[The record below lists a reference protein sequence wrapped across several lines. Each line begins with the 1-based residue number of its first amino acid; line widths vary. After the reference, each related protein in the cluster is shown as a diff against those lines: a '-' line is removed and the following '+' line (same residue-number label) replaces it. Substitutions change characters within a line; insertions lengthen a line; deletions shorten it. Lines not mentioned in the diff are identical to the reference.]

1 MMTLLI
7 NVSSVYKIVI
17 RKNSDPV
24 RVNLTA
30 AMNALSWFCLLV
42 FCHSLSGPWQSLAEC
57 PQNNKTNL
65 KFLFMGSSGA
75 AFNSLGSVVGSIIA
89 LERINA
95 NNSILKDYTL
105 SYSAIEDT
113 KV

>member
-1 MMTLLI
+1 MDVLL
-7 NVSSVYKIVI
+7 
-17 RKNSDPV
+17 
-24 RVNLTA
+24 
-30 AMNALSWFCLLV
+30 WFCLLV
-42 FCHSLSGPWQSLAEC
+42 FCHSHSGQILPWQSLAEC
-57 PQNNKTNL
+57 PQNHKTNL

-75 AFNSLGSVVGSIIA
+75 AFNTLGSVVGSIIA

-95 NNSILKDYTL
+95 NSSILKNYTL

>member
-1 MMTLLI
+1 MNVLL
-7 NVSSVYKIVI
+7 
-17 RKNSDPV
+17 
-24 RVNLTA
+24 
-30 AMNALSWFCLLV
+30 WFCLLV
-42 FCHSLSGPWQSLAEC
+42 FCHWSSGQILPWQSLAEC

-65 KFLFMGSSGA
+65 KFLFMGSSGV
-75 AFNSLGSVVGSIIA
+75 AFNSIGSVVGSMIA

-95 NNSILKDYTL
+95 NNSVLKDYTL